1 MLKAAGAF
9 LIVLACTLAGRVR
22 ARELHR
28 RARLLAAL
36 AAALEL
42 LRGEV
47 VSRLAPLPE
56 AAERLAASGPA
67 ETRDFF
73 TLLVHRMGE
82 LGERPFSEIWDD
94 CVAALALR
102 PRENAALRDLGAN
115 LGRYG
120 AEAQDAALGRC
131 MALLGSAAAEAEAEA
146 ARGGKLSVGLGLT
159 AGLMLAVL
167 LS

>member
-1 MLKAAGAF
+1 MLKAAGAV
-9 LIVLACTLAGRVR
+9 LIVLACTLAGRAR

-28 RARLLAAL
+28 RARLPAAL

-73 TLLVHRMGE
+73 ALLARRLGE
-82 LGERPFSEIWDD
+82 LGERTFSELW
-94 CVAALALR
+94 AACADTLALP
-102 PRENAALRDLGAN
+102 PREADALRDLGAS

-131 MALLGSAAAEAEAEA
+131 IACMTGAADEAAQEA